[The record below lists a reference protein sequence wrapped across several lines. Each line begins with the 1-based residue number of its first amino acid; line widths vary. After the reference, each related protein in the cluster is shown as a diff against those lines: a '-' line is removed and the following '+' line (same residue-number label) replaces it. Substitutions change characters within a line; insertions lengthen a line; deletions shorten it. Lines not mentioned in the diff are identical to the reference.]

1 MSKSKQNNRL
11 FVYGI
16 FLGENNRKEYG
27 MTNPKYA
34 TVLDYTT
41 FGHTIVRAVP
51 VKVPDT
57 GERLSLTGLV
67 VDVDPRMWKE
77 LDELEAYYDRIIVET
92 SYREPVY
99 MYVDSGTNKQK
110 NYSTYVIPETLERSN
125 NNG

>member
-16 FLGENNRKEYG
+16 FLGENNRKVYG

-51 VKVPDT
+51 IEVPDT

-92 SYREPVY
+92 SYRESVY